1 MMIQPF
7 LFTRHNHACEVHH
20 ISKKVAL
27 YSGGGGDLNVFEK
40 SRGSQRKIWHHMLFI
55 THVRGTW
62 IEIINERVPCFCNLP
77 DSMKVIT
84 LLGK

>member
-1 MMIQPF
+1 MHVKFTTFLKKLPF
-7 LFTRHNHACEVHH
+7 ILV
-20 ISKKVAL
+20 VV
-27 YSGGGGDLNVFEK
+27 GGDLNVFEK